1 MSPNLTLKTQVW
13 RFIVTG
19 GLSAI
24 VDFGLYV
31 LLYKA
36 VGLQVDLAKAISFV
50 VGTITA
56 YLINR
61 RWTFQAEPSTARFIA
76 VMALYALTFAVQV
89 GLNHFVPASVRLPGV
104 GRAGGIRHRAGHR
117 DGDQLHRPAG
127 RDIPAAL
134 SQKRQAVP
142 SSRCLRP
149 RTRRLTGWGR
159 TAPSVAQVLST
170 PDPEVIAK
178 AVSQARRE
186 RGVIARGLG
195 RSYGDNAQ
203 NGGGLVVDMTAL
215 NRIHTIDGDTRLVD
229 LDGGVSLDTLMK
241 AALPFGLWVPVLPGT
256 RQVTVG
262 GAIACDIH
270 GKNHHSAGSFGNHV
284 RSMDLLTADGEI
296 RHADPRT
303 VRRRELFWATVG
315 GNGLTGIILRA
326 TIEMTPTE
334 TAYFIADG
342 DVTTSLDETIAFHS
356 DGSEANYTYSSAW
369 FDAISAPPKLG
380 RAAISRGSLARL
392 DQLPEK
398 LQRRPAEIRCAA
410 TAYAARYLSRTDW
423 PTSTPSCPIGEL
435 WYRKSGTYRGK
446 VQNLTQFYHPLDM
459 FGEWNRA
466 YGPAGFLQYQFVV
479 PTEAVD
485 EFKGIIVDI
494 QRSGH
499 YSFLNVFKLFGP
511 GNQAPLSFPIPG
523 WNVCVDFPI
532 KSGLNEF
539 LNELDRRVLE
549 FGGRLYTAKDSRTT
563 AETFHAMY
571 PRIDEW
577 IAVRRKVDPE
587 RRVRLRHG
595 PTLGAALDGAHGS

>member
-1 MSPNLTLKTQVW
+1 MSETTTQ
-13 RFIVTG
+13 
-19 GLSAI
+19 
-24 VDFGLYV
+24 
-31 LLYKA
+31 
-36 VGLQVDLAKAISFV
+36 
-50 VGTITA
+50 
-56 YLINR
+56 
-61 RWTFQAEPSTARFIA
+61 
-76 VMALYALTFAVQV
+76 
-89 GLNHFVPASVRLPGV
+89 
-104 GRAGGIRHRAGHR
+104 
-117 DGDQLHRPAG
+117 
-127 RDIPAAL
+127 
-134 SQKRQAVP
+134 
-142 SSRCLRP
+142 
-149 RTRRLTGWGR
+149 RLTGWGR

-170 PDPEVIAK
+170 PDVEVIAR
-178 AVSQARRE
+178 AVATTGQ

-203 NGGGLVVDMTAL
+203 NGGGLVIDMTAL
-215 NRIHTIDGDTRLVD
+215 NRIHSIVAETRIVD
-229 LDGGVSLDTLMK
+229 VDAGVSLDTLMK

-284 RSMDLLTADGEI
+284 RSIDLLTADGEI
-296 RHADPRT
+296 RPLTPDGPE
-303 VRRRELFWATVG
+303 RELFWATVG

-342 DVTTSLDETIAFHS
+342 DVTASLDETIAFHS
-356 DGSEANYTYSSAW
+356 DGSEDNYTYSSAW

-392 DQLPEK
+392 DQLPAK
-398 LQRRPAEIRCAA
+398 LQRNPLKFDAPQLLTFPDIFPNGLANKY
-410 TAYAARYLSRTDW
+410 TFG
-423 PTSTPSCPIGEL
+423 PIGEL

-446 VQNLTQFYHPLDM
+446 IQNLTQFYHPLDM
-459 FGEWNRA
+459 LGEWNRA
-466 YGPAGFLQYQFVV
+466 YGPAGFTQYQFVV

-485 EFKGIIVDI
+485 EFKQIIVDI

-523 WNVCVDFPI
+523 WNVCVDFPV
-532 KSGLNEF
+532 KPGLGEF
-539 LNELDRRVLE
+539 LNDLDRRVLE

-577 IAVRRKVDPE
+577 IAMRRKVDPNGVFASDMA
-587 RRVRLRHG
+587 RRLE
-595 PTLGAALDGAHGS
+595 LL

>member
-1 MSPNLTLKTQVW
+1 MFETSTQ
-13 RFIVTG
+13 
-19 GLSAI
+19 
-24 VDFGLYV
+24 
-31 LLYKA
+31 
-36 VGLQVDLAKAISFV
+36 
-50 VGTITA
+50 
-56 YLINR
+56 
-61 RWTFQAEPSTARFIA
+61 
-76 VMALYALTFAVQV
+76 
-89 GLNHFVPASVRLPGV
+89 
-104 GRAGGIRHRAGHR
+104 
-117 DGDQLHRPAG
+117 
-127 RDIPAAL
+127 
-134 SQKRQAVP
+134 
-142 SSRCLRP
+142 
-149 RTRRLTGWGR
+149 RLTGWAR

-178 AVSQARRE
+178 AVSQADR

-215 NRIHTIDGDTRLVD
+215 NRIHSIDADSHLVD
-229 LDGGVSLDTLMK
+229 VDAGVNLDQLMR
-241 AALPFGLWVPVLPGT
+241 AALPCGLWVPVLPGT
-256 RQVTVG
+256 RQVTIG

-296 RHADPRT
+296 RQLSPDGPES
-303 VRRRELFWATVG
+303 ELFWATVG

-326 TIEMTPTE
+326 VIEMTPTE

-342 DVTTSLDETIAFHS
+342 DVTAGLDETIAFHS
-356 DGSEANYTYSSAW
+356 DGSEDNYTYSSAW

-380 RAAISRGSLARL
+380 RAAISRGSLATV
-392 DQLPEK
+392 DQLPKK
-398 LQRRPAEIRCAA
+398 LQRNPLKFDAPQLLTIPDIVPNGMLVGKY
-410 TAYAARYLSRTDW
+410 TFM
-423 PTSTPSCPIGEL
+423 PIGEL

-466 YGPAGFLQYQFVV
+466 YGPAGFGQYQFVV
-479 PTEAVD
+479 PTEAV
-485 EFKGIIVDI
+485 EAFKGIMSDI
-494 QRSGH
+494 QKSGH

-532 KSGLNEF
+532 KPGLNEF
-539 LNELDRRVLE
+539 LNDLDRRVLE
-549 FGGRLYTAKDSRTT
+549 FGGRLYTAKDNRTT

-577 IAVRRKVDPE
+577 IAVRRKVDPNGVFASDMA
-587 RRVRLRHG
+587 RRLE
-595 PTLGAALDGAHGS
+595 LL

>member
-1 MSPNLTLKTQVW
+1 M
-13 RFIVTG
+13 
-19 GLSAI
+19 
-24 VDFGLYV
+24 
-31 LLYKA
+31 
-36 VGLQVDLAKAISFV
+36 
-50 VGTITA
+50 
-56 YLINR
+56 
-61 RWTFQAEPSTARFIA
+61 
-76 VMALYALTFAVQV
+76 
-89 GLNHFVPASVRLPGV
+89 
-104 GRAGGIRHRAGHR
+104 
-117 DGDQLHRPAG
+117 
-127 RDIPAAL
+127 
-134 SQKRQAVP
+134 
-142 SSRCLRP
+142 
-149 RTRRLTGWGR
+149 
-159 TAPSVAQVLST
+159 LST

-178 AVSQARRE
+178 AVAQVADGGT

-203 NGGGLVVDMTAL
+203 NGGGLVIDMTAL
-215 NRIHTIDGDTRLVD
+215 NQIHSIDGDTRLVD
-229 LDGGVSLDTLMK
+229 LDAGVSLDTLMK

-256 RQVTVG
+256 RQVTIG

-284 RSMDLLTADGEI
+284 RSIDLLTADG
-296 RHADPRT
+296 ADPPPHPG
-303 VRRRELFWATVG
+303 RRRDAELFWATVG

-342 DVTTSLDETIAFHS
+342 DVTASLDETIAFHS
-356 DGSEANYTYSSAW
+356 DGSEDNYTYSSAW

-398 LQRRPAEIRCAA
+398 LQRNPLKFDAPQLLTLPDVFPNGLANKY
-410 TAYAARYLSRTDW
+410 TFG
-423 PTSTPSCPIGEL
+423 PIGEL
-435 WYRKSGTYRGK
+435 WYRKSGTYRDK

-466 YGPAGFLQYQFVV
+466 YGSAGFLQYQFVV
-479 PTEAVD
+479 PTGGGRRVQE
-485 EFKGIIVDI
+485 
-494 QRSGH
+494 RSSSTSSARGH

-532 KSGLNEF
+532 KPGLNEF
-539 LNELDRRVLE
+539 LTELDRRVLE

-577 IAVRRKVDPE
+577 IAVRRKVDPNGVFASDMA
-587 RRVRLRHG
+587 RRLE
-595 PTLGAALDGAHGS
+595 LL